1 MYRLIALATTAALG
15 LAFAPVA
22 DIGADIGAE
31 TIIAVDGTA
40 PPTGDAVIAMI
51 DTGINPYH
59 EVFRDD
65 SDRAYEH
72 PSTYI
77 DGFPEDAPALELT
90 FNADSYEEALA
101 ADCALWQSVKRGE
114 LYWFPGTKIIGGIS
128 FNYAAVTCGEQG
140 LAGETHILDNGGHG
154 TMVASRAA
162 AANTADWGA
171 CPSCRLVAIEYT
183 GSVDLL
189 GPGGSEDA
197 PVEAISFAADHR
209 DWIDVQSNSWGPIV
223 PVYDPT
229 SAGGLLGSNPGFI
242 RAVERVSAAQ
252 PAFWASGNGA
262 AFRGGV
268 AGHPTFLNPS
278 ATPSAIMVG
287 GHDSG
292 YVNVWP
298 GFPPHLVSDSCD
310 AWAAN
315 AGSYD
320 AVGDDVGGG
329 TSGAT
334 PFVAG
339 NAAELIA
346 QARGLLGDT
355 STGQTADDVFAT
367 GDAGAITEGPLAD
380 GVLDRDEWQRLL
392 YTTASDRPER
402 QYEDGPPCGA
412 FGAPYNELPILW
424 ADVPDGYPEYVN
436 IGYGAVDTEAMSRA
450 GQVLLG
456 ELPIPDR
463 TSTDRYFELHEA
475 VGGQT
480 HTAYTMP

>member
-1 MYRLIALATTAALG
+1 
-15 LAFAPVA
+15 
-22 DIGADIGAE
+22 
-31 TIIAVDGTA
+31 
-40 PPTGDAVIAMI
+40 
-51 DTGINPYH
+51 
-59 EVFRDD
+59 
-65 SDRAYEH
+65 
-72 PSTYI
+72 
-77 DGFPEDAPALELT
+77 
-90 FNADSYEEALA
+90 
-101 ADCALWQSVKRGE
+101 
-114 LYWFPGTKIIGGIS
+114 
-128 FNYAAVTCGEQG
+128 
-140 LAGETHILDNGGHG
+140 
-154 TMVASRAA
+154 
-162 AANTADWGA
+162 
-171 CPSCRLVAIEYT
+171 
-183 GSVDLL
+183 
-189 GPGGSEDA
+189 
-197 PVEAISFAADHR
+197 
-209 DWIDVQSNSWGPIV
+209 
-223 PVYDPT
+223 
-229 SAGGLLGSNPGFI
+229 
-242 RAVERVSAAQ
+242 
-252 PAFWASGNGA
+252 
-262 AFRGGV
+262 
-268 AGHPTFLNPS
+268 
-278 ATPSAIMVG
+278 
-287 GHDSG
+287 
-292 YVNVWP
+292 
-298 GFPPHLVSDSCD
+298 
-310 AWAAN
+310 
-315 AGSYD
+315 
-320 AVGDDVGGG
+320 
-329 TSGAT
+329 T